1 MKKTNI
7 TSIVAG
13 LVLGATFT
21 LIPQAPAADPAAPAS
36 PAAPAVSPG
45 HSGAEKESPGR
56 KLPFHGKLAAFSE
69 ADRTITLTLS
79 TGEKTY
85 HLTPGTE
92 IFRNEKPATLADAVV
107 GEPVSGA
114 YHRNGDRMEITKL
127 TLGRKGDPAE
137 SGPGKDPHAKP
148 VKHSKKD
155 KEKNP

>member
-1 MKKTNI
+1 MKKTDI
-7 TSIVAG
+7 TSLITSTVAG
-13 LVLGATFT
+13 LVLGVTCT
-21 LIPQAPAADPAAPAS
+21 LTPAARAADPAGPGS
-36 PAAPAVSPG
+36 PSAPAVSPA
-45 HSGAEKESPGR
+45 HAAADKESTGR

-69 ADRTITLTLS
+69 SDHTITLTYS

-92 IFRNEKPATLADAVV
+92 IFRNDKPAALSDAVI

-127 TLGRKGDPAE
+127 TLGRKADATE
-137 SGPGKDPHAKP
+137 PHAKP